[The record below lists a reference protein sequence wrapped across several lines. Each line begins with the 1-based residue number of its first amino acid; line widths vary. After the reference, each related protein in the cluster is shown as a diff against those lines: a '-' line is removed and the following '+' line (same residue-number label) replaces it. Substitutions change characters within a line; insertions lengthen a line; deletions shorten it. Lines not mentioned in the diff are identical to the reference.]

1 MFQGCWFI
9 GYVCTGGRR
18 SVGNGGARV
27 CCMEMEDQQASGLL
41 GKRVKP
47 DAKSDACR
55 CGMRGGR
62 KQQRCAADG
71 ARQSLSLAV
80 THPLLPV
87 FLSHTTEPCTH
98 CAVDAE
104 RRLGA
109 GERTHRDP
117 TLYMYIRH
125 DRGRHWPAVAI
136 IARGAGRRGR
146 GEDKRRPLV
155 KCWGV
160 DWRKLPPALQLW
172 IA

>member
-1 MFQGCWFI
+1 M
-9 GYVCTGGRR
+9 
-18 SVGNGGARV
+18 

-55 CGMRGGR
+55 CGMRRGR

-87 FLSHTTEPCTH
+87 FLSRTTEPCTH

-125 DRGRHWPAVAI
+125 GRGRHWPAVAI
-136 IARGAGRRGR
+136 IARGVEGEKISEGRLSIAGRWT
-146 GEDKRRPLV
+146 GES
-155 KCWGV
+155 C
-160 DWRKLPPALQLW
+160 LPPSSFGSREWHAPRMGVV
-172 IA
+172 AT